1 MGFAVFMINE
11 GINNHPFKKFGN
23 EDQKVAGILVE
34 ARGTEQGVHGTY
46 VFFLR
51 GYIMYGQR

>member
-1 MGFAVFMINE
+1 MINE

-23 EDQKVAGILVE
+23 EDQKVVGILVE

-46 VFFLR
+46 VFFLV

>member
-1 MGFAVFMINE
+1 MKASTTILLKSLEMKN
-11 GINNHPFKKFGN
+11 
-23 EDQKVAGILVE
+23 QKVAGILVE

-51 GYIMYGQR
+51 GYIMYGQH